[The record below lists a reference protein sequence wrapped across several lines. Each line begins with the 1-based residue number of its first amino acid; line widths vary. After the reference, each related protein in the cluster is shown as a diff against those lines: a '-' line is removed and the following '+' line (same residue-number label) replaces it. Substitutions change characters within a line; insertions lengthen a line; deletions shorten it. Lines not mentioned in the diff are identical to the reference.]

1 MAGYQTATAASGRE
15 ALEFIDEHLPDLVL
29 LDISMPE
36 MDGLEVLRRLRG
48 KSATQ
53 RLPVAMVTALAD
65 PVTRAR
71 AISLGATDYF
81 VKGSYDV
88 EELLT
93 RLKMYLN

>member
-15 ALEFIDEHLPDLVL
+15 ALEFVSEHQPDLIL

-36 MDGLEVLRRLRG
+36 MDGLEVLRRLRH
-48 KSATQ
+48 KPDTQ
-53 RLPVAMVTALAD
+53 QIPVAMVTALAD
-65 PVTRAR
+65 PATRAQ

-88 EELLT
+88 QELLN
-93 RLKMYLN
+93 RLKTHLN